1 MKRRLTQVVGSIVLT
16 SAFLSIAPN
25 TLAQDSIDKATRSA
39 QKHEL
44 RDQAKLARWLERMEV
59 KREKQLTKEQKFD
72 TAYTARGS
80 EIRMIDSTGRYV
92 TLGYVDKRNNMK
104 LHRQ

>member
-16 SAFLSIAPN
+16 GSFLGSAQSN
-25 TLAQDSIDKATRSA
+25 LAQDYQDKDTSRS
-39 QKHEL
+39 QKRAM
-44 RDQAKLARWLERMEV
+44 RDQAKLARWVERMET
-59 KREKQLTKEQKFD
+59 KRTKQLTKEQRFD

-80 EIRMIDSTGRYV
+80 EIRFIDSTGQDLS
-92 TLGYVDKRNNMK
+92 LGYVDKRNDIK